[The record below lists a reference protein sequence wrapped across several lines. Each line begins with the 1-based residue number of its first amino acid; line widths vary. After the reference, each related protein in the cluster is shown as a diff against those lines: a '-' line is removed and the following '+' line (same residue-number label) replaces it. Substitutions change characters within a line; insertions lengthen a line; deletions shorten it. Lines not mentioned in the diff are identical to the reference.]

1 MTKLS
6 ESTTAAIDAL
16 MRVDASADAAT
27 RRAYAAALRLPP
39 DELARALAARQTAHE
54 PIAPRLLRRAEV
66 ARRLALSVRA
76 VDKLAAAGILA
87 KFRLPGRTRAAGFLE
102 ADVHGL
108 LCVRRS
114 DEAS

>member
-1 MTKLS
+1 MTTLQN
-6 ESTTAAIDAL
+6 TTLGAMDAL
-16 MRVDASADAAT
+16 VRADPSADAAT

-76 VDKLAAAGILA
+76 VDKLAAAGSLP

-108 LCVRRS
+108 LCVKHG
-114 DEAS
+114 

>member
-1 MTKLS
+1 MKKLS

-76 VDKLAAAGILA
+76 VDKLAAAGILP

-108 LCVRRS
+108 LCVKHG
-114 DEAS
+114 